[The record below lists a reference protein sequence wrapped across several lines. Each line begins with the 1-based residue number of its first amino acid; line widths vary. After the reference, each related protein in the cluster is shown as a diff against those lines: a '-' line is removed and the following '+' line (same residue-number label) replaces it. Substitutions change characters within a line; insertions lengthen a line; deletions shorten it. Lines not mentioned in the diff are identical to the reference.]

1 MREEMNRRL
10 AVIELFPAR
19 LANRVERDCGINVTG
34 SRLRNSIS
42 LSLSLSR
49 LWLFL
54 QPRRSVISLRNRPPF
69 FERDSKDCS
78 LEINQAIWDAKFF
91 TSRWI
96 ELKICDNLF
105 TIFIFRDTKVFESS
119 SKNSYIYFNIFCIIC
134 IFAIFNLGYWTLLL
148 YYICSND
155 NENIPNLR
163 WALWKLENNFFTRDC
178 TIQLEDRFKNL
189 ATCLPRS
196 FIHESKVVRG
206 RKSLFFLLLFLFI
219 LFPRRGEVL
228 RRRKRV
234 RFPFL

>member
-148 YYICSND
+148 YLLKWQWKYSKLKHC
-155 NENIPNLR
+155 EN
-163 WALWKLENNFFTRDC
+163 WKTIFLLETVQFNSR
-178 TIQLEDRFKNL
+178 IVLKIWQ
-189 ATCLPRS
+189 PRS
-196 FIHESKVVRG
+196 FIQGSKVVRG